1 MTDEMSGMSG
11 MSGDIG
17 IGGGAPPCPAA
28 GGFASHANF
37 A

>member
-1 MTDEMSGMSG
+1 MTDEMSG
-11 MSGDIG
+11 DIG
-17 IGGGAPPCPAA
+17 SSGGAPPCPAA